1 MSELKSGYYHTVDEN
16 FNQAYKLITSTQ
28 THEEL
33 IEMLHFGNIVQKQ
46 LAALKLETIKNNEEA
61 QILIDNLTG
70 QDGKVREAV
79 SLKIEEFMHNSEL
92 SGFFNPRDNCETF
105 LNAVI
110 DINGNIC
117 RNIISAISTLKNDND
132 FCKTFCPELIK
143 RTLQLAQ
150 IVEKF
155 DLQEGKYKINKQVF
169 KLYWYL
175 ETVYI
180 FACRIEEKDLLNIL
194 QITAS
199 INEYTIREKTAKILT
214 QDFLSPKLHNL
225 RQILKNDTN
234 YYVRRI

>member
-1 MSELKSGYYHTVDEN
+1 MAELKSGYYKTVDEN
-16 FNQAYKLITSTQ
+16 FNQAYTLITSNQ

-33 IEMLHFGNIVQKQ
+33 IEMLKYGNIVQKQ
-46 LAALKLETIKNNEEA
+46 LAALKLETVKNIDEA

-79 SLKIEEFMHNSEL
+79 SLKFDEFMHNHKL
-92 SGFFNPRDNCETF
+92 LGFFTPENNCETF

-117 RNIISAISTLKNDND
+117 RNIISAISTLKNNND
-132 FCKTFCPELIK
+132 FCETFCPELLDRTIK
-143 RTLQLAQ
+143 LAQ
-150 IVEKF
+150 TVEKF
-155 DLQEGKYKINKQVF
+155 DIQEGKYKINKQVF

-175 ETVYI
+175 ETIYV
-180 FACRIEEKDLLNIL
+180 FACRLDEKSLLNIL
-194 QITAS
+194 SITSS

-214 QDFLSPKLHNL
+214 LSFQNPEFNNL

>member
-1 MSELKSGYYHTVDEN
+1 MAELKSGYYKTVDEN
-16 FNQAYKLITSTQ
+16 FNQAYTLITSNQ

-33 IEMLHFGNIVQKQ
+33 IEMLKNGNIVQKQ
-46 LAALKLETIKNNEEA
+46 LAALKLETVKNIDEA

-70 QDGKVREAV
+70 QDGKVREAI
-79 SLKIEEFMHNSEL
+79 SLKIDEFMHNHEL
-92 SGFFNPRDNCETF
+92 LGFFTPENNCETF

-117 RNIISAISTLKNDND
+117 RNIISAISTLENNND
-132 FCKTFCPELIK
+132 FCETFCPELLDRTIK
-143 RTLQLAQ
+143 LAQ
-150 IVEKF
+150 TVEKF
-155 DLQEGKYKINKQVF
+155 DIQEGKYKINKQVF

-175 ETVYI
+175 ETIYV
-180 FACRIEEKDLLNIL
+180 FACRLDEKSLLNIL
-194 QITAS
+194 SITSS

-214 QDFLSPKLHNL
+214 LSFQNPEFNNL

>member
-1 MSELKSGYYHTVDEN
+1 MAELKSGYYKTVDEN
-16 FNQAYKLITSTQ
+16 FNQAYTLITSNQ

-33 IEMLHFGNIVQKQ
+33 IEMLKNGNIVQKQ
-46 LAALKLETIKNNEEA
+46 LAALKLETVKNIDEA

-70 QDGKVREAV
+70 QDGKVREAI
-79 SLKIEEFMHNSEL
+79 SLKIDEFMHNHEL
-92 SGFFNPRDNCETF
+92 LGFFTPENNCETF

-117 RNIISAISTLKNDND
+117 RNIISAISTLKNNND
-132 FCKTFCPELIK
+132 FCETFCPKLLDRTIK
-143 RTLQLAQ
+143 LAQ
-150 IVEKF
+150 TVEKF
-155 DLQEGKYKINKQVF
+155 DIQEGKYKINKQVF

-175 ETVYI
+175 ETIYV
-180 FACRIEEKDLLNIL
+180 FACRLDEKSLLNIL
-194 QITAS
+194 SITSS

-214 QDFLSPKLHNL
+214 LSFQNPEFNNL

>member
-1 MSELKSGYYHTVDEN
+1 MAELKSGYYKTVDEN
-16 FNQAYKLITSTQ
+16 FNQAYTLITSNQ

-33 IEMLHFGNIVQKQ
+33 IEMLKNGNIVQKQ
-46 LAALKLETIKNNEEA
+46 LAALKLETVKNIDEA

-70 QDGKVREAV
+70 LDGKVREAI
-79 SLKIEEFMHNSEL
+79 SLKIDEFMHNHEL
-92 SGFFNPRDNCETF
+92 LGFFTPENNCETF

-117 RNIISAISTLKNDND
+117 RNIISAISTLENNND
-132 FCKTFCPELIK
+132 FCETFCPELLDRTIK
-143 RTLQLAQ
+143 LAQ
-150 IVEKF
+150 TVEKF
-155 DLQEGKYKINKQVF
+155 DIQEGKYKINKQVF

-175 ETVYI
+175 ETIYV
-180 FACRIEEKDLLNIL
+180 FACRLDEKSLLNIL
-194 QITAS
+194 SITSS

-214 QDFLSPKLHNL
+214 LSFQNPEFNNL